1 MTTIDIDHFLR
12 NDDIQQLLDAAEQ
25 AGSLRA
31 VELAEVIEAHEL
43 DSLEQDALMRELEQR
58 GIEVVGRAE
67 GRGAAR
73 RGAGAPA
80 AARGRA
86 QETTTDALQLFL
98 REAGRHQLLTAAQEV
113 ELAKKIERGDAQA
126 KQHMIQANLRLVV
139 SIAKNYRNQGLPFL
153 DLIQEGTLGLIR
165 AVEKFDWRRGFK
177 FSTYATWWIRQAVA
191 RALADK
197 ARTIR
202 MPVHI
207 VERLQKMNRA
217 ERTLWTQLGREPTLE
232 EIAEEAS
239 LPLQQAIEVRA
250 AARASTSLDQPVG
263 ETEDA
268 VFGDFVAG
276 DGPLP
281 EEEVEVSLR
290 SQALREAL
298 EALADRERQVVVLR
312 YGLADAEPKTLEE
325 IGRRLGLTR
334 ERVRQIELDS
344 LKRLASL
351 REMESVGCSRSALAV
366 ERQPSALPS
375 KRRAARR
382 LRRIRSTPTRV
393 APRRGAA
400 GRVARCPSEATSAAR
415 ARLEQLPAELA
426 RVGGR
431 GGRASERRV
440 HLQQPARAPR
450 ARRRAPGRPSTA
462 SERSGCAI
470 TGCSPCA
477 SACAA
482 SARSRSAGP
491 DERHLHQHRSPCP
504 SSCVAARILVEQRAG
519 TASARSRAAARARA
533 GRRRARRTRRGRAAR
548 ARAVSGSCGQTCGVA
563 KRTRVPWSARAS
575 RQSDA
580 PSSTRAAR
588 RRRPDGHD
596 VRVDS
601 RRKRLAHLASVPA
614 GWPRATS

>member
-1 MTTIDIDHFLR
+1 MTTVDIDHLLR
-12 NDDIQQLLDAAEQ
+12 NDELQQLLDLAEQ
-25 AGSLRA
+25 AGSLKA
-31 VELAEVIEAHEL
+31 TDLGEIVDAHEL
-43 DSLEQDALMRELEQR
+43 DAFEQDALYRELDRR
-58 GIEVVGRAE
+58 GIELVEEAPPE
-67 GRGAAR
+67 EPAPAP
-73 RGAGAPA
+73 APA
-80 AARGRA
+80 AAVP

-98 REAGRHQLLTAAQEV
+98 REAGRHALLTAPQEV
-113 ELAKKIERGDAQA
+113 ELAKKIERGDMHA
-126 KQHMIQANLRLVV
+126 KQQMIQANLRLVV

-281 EEEVEVSLR
+281 EEQVEISLR
-290 SQALREAL
+290 SQALK
-298 EALADRERQVVVLR
+298 EALAALTDRERQVVVLR

-351 REMESVGCSRSALAV
+351 REMESDRRVSLTLRSRTRERSDPEGPLRGRKSLPQISLGAQVKFQPGRDCAQLAQGTCL
-366 ERQPSALPS
+366 ELADAFTGDAETRSDLFE
-375 KRRAARR
+375 R
-382 LRRIRSTPTRV
+382 LRRDAVEPEALSEYVAHPRV
-393 APRRGAA
+393 QTVEG
-400 GRVARCPSEATSAAR
+400 GG
-415 ARLEQLPAELA
+415 ELD
-426 RVGGR
+426 
-431 GGRASERRV
+431 
-440 HLQQPARAPR
+440 
-450 ARRRAPGRPSTA
+450 RP
-462 SERSGCAI
+462 
-470 TGCSPCA
+470 
-477 SACAA
+477 
-482 SARSRSAGP
+482 
-491 DERHLHQHRSPCP
+491 
-504 SSCVAARILVEQRAG
+504 
-519 TASARSRAAARARA
+519 
-533 GRRRARRTRRGRAAR
+533 
-548 ARAVSGSCGQTCGVA
+548 
-563 KRTRVPWSARAS
+563 
-575 RQSDA
+575 
-580 PSSTRAAR
+580 
-588 RRRPDGHD
+588 
-596 VRVDS
+596 
-601 RRKRLAHLASVPA
+601 
-614 GWPRATS
+614 